1 MVNGTKYRI
10 KQIGYKYYPQ
20 KKRFL
25 FWKNIRVRTCS
36 YDYYGR
42 ITDTSDDKEVLC
54 FSTYESAVKEIT
66 NYKNNYLRSFLC
78 LGHIV
83 KTYFNKQNDVY
94 YYIDITAR
102 KLYSNNSE
110 QLCEFI
116 TAWEERKEE
125 EIKAAKQKKLADKK
139 VTIHEYVED

>member
-10 KQIGYKYYPQ
+10 KQIGNRYYPQ

-25 FWKNIRVRTCS
+25 FWKNISVRACS
-36 YDYYGR
+36 DDYYGR
-42 ITDTSDDKEVLC
+42 ITNYDNNKEVLC
-54 FSTYESAVKEIT
+54 FDSYQVASEQIT

-83 KTYFNKQNDVY
+83 KTYFNKNNRNY
-94 YYIDITAR
+94 YYIDTTTY
-102 KLYSNNSE
+102 KLYSSSSE
-110 QLCEFI
+110 QLCELI
-116 TAWEERKEE
+116 TSWEENKERVRK
-125 EIKAAKQKKLADKK
+125 KAKQKKIADKK